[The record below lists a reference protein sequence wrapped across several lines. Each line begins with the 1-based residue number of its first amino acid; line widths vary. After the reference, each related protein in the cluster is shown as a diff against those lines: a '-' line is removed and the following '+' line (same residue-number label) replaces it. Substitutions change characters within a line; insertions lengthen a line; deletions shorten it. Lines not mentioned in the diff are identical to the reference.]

1 MSASSI
7 PPHRLHIKRG
17 RPVSVTSGASDFLR
31 ANDKIAALLPAIQRN
46 LALQRDCEAVLSSLF
61 ELCEVMQLADGQ
73 LVLAASNAA
82 IATKL
87 KQQCPKL
94 QLKLQERGWQI
105 NAIRI
110 KVQVKRVIEKPLP
123 VKQLAIPETAIQA
136 LSNLE
141 KNIEKTAQNADLRAA
156 LTRLLSR
163 HRQSGDEK

>member
-1 MSASSI
+1 MSASF
-7 PPHRLHIKRG
+7 PPPYRINIKRG

-31 ANDKIAALLPAIQRN
+31 ANDKIAPLLPAIQRN
-46 LALQRDCEAVLSSLF
+46 LALQRDCEAILSSLF

-73 LVLAASNAA
+73 LVLGAANAA

-94 QLKLQERGWQI
+94 QLQLQQRGWQI

-123 VKQLAIPETAIQA
+123 IKQLSIPKTALEA
-136 LSNLE
+136 LSALE

-156 LTRLLSR
+156 LSRLLTR
-163 HRQSGDEK
+163 HTKAET